1 MARPRDEWV
10 GWSRDNRRHICL
22 ASIGLFK
29 KLARYGIKI
38 TVGVGEAVA
47 PSSPTE
53 KKGEE
58 SPNSKGQ
65 DGR

>member
-1 MARPRDEWV
+1 MRTLPAGD
-10 GWSRDNRRHICL
+10 L
-22 ASIGLFK
+22 YK
-29 KLARYGIKI
+29 KLSQYGIKI
-38 TVGVGEAVA
+38 KVGVGEAVA

-58 SPNSKGQ
+58 SPNSTGQ

>member
-1 MARPRDEWV
+1 MEALVKSQDIP
-10 GWSRDNRRHICL
+10 GPSNL
-22 ASIGLFK
+22 YK
-29 KLARYGIKI
+29 KLAQYGIKI